1 VGPAYLVRPDAAA
14 DHDFL
19 AAILLDAAFW
29 RPGQVR
35 PPLAAALRDPMLARY
50 LDGWGRA
57 GDAGLVAVR
66 GSERL
71 GAAMH
76 RLFDPERPGYGFV
89 GAGIPEVTI
98 GVVAAERG
106 QGVGTALLR
115 GLIREAR
122 DRGYPALSLSV
133 EFDNAALRLYQR
145 LGFRRVGGVDN
156 AWTMLVDL

>member
-1 VGPAYLVRPDAAA
+1 
-14 DHDFL
+14 
-19 AAILLDAAFW
+19 
-29 RPGQVR
+29 
-35 PPLAAALRDPMLARY
+35 
-50 LDGWGRA
+50 
-57 GDAGLVAVR
+57 
-66 GSERL
+66 
-71 GAAMH
+71 MH

-89 GAGIPEVTI
+89 GAGVPEVTI